1 MEFAREVVFGT
12 PTDDQVR
19 LNLAVGDGMREAA
32 RRMVPG
38 ARPAA
43 VQRGMLDAVEAR
55 GAMSSYWSGHGLGQD
70 VLEEPWIGREVVDAD
85 ETADWKLTERM
96 VLAMHPMVQDTEG
109 GGGISYLANS
119 YIVTPEG
126 GEAVSKVPLGIHVL

>member
-1 MEFAREVVFGT
+1 
-12 PTDDQVR
+12 
-19 LNLAVGDGMREAA
+19 
-32 RRMVPG
+32 MVPG

-70 VLEEPWIGREVVDAD
+70 VIEEPWIGREVVDAD

-96 VLAMHPMVQDTEG
+96 VLAMHPMIKDTEG

-119 YIVTPEG
+119 YIVTPGG
-126 GEAVSKVPLGIHVL
+126 GEAVSNVPLGIHVL